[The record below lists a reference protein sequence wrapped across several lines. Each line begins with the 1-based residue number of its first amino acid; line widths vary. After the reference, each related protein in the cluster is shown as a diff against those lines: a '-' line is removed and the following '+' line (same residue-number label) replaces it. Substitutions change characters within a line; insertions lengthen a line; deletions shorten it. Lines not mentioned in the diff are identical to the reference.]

1 MRVTEI
7 RDFENM
13 SLAALPGTDKE
24 CAGLKAQAR
33 ASGKPIQVFLGAEA
47 TEAQLREV
55 NSPRILHLAT
65 HGFFLPETKDE
76 HRGDEQELGTGRMN
90 LIGDDAERSK
100 NACDLEEPDASQ
112 RIGAGGSAAHFGCLG
127 QR

>member
-1 MRVTEI
+1 M
-7 RDFENM
+7 RDFGNM
-13 SLAALPGTDKE
+13 SLGALPGTDKE

-33 ASGKPIQVFLGAEA
+33 ASGKPIQVFLGADA

-76 HRGDEQELGTGRMN
+76 RRGKEQSLGLAGCILLAKRRK
-90 LIGDDAERSK
+90 IEER
-100 NACDLEEPDASQ
+100 L
-112 RIGAGGSAAHFGCLG
+112 
-127 QR
+127 